1 MFGNVTAM
9 NTITKTLMTIEHH
22 CLQQPYVS
30 LRLPKQGL
38 LDRLATSIGLNGQLM
53 PVIVVPLS
61 ANQWALMDGYLRLK
75 ALRQLGKDT
84 VDVEVWTC
92 DPAQALLA
100 LLTSHQSRSWAA
112 IEEAL
117 LLQELTIQH
126 GLSQSDI
133 AKKIGRDQSW
143 VSRRLSLLEQ
153 MPESI
158 QQAMMAG
165 KISLWN
171 ATRIMAPMARAIPE
185 HGECLLQYLM
195 KHPLS
200 TRELNFFYDH
210 YQHSNHAQ
218 RSNMVSDPGLFLKAQ
233 KLLVLEKEAK
243 MLQAGPI
250 GKWQSQLR
258 LVCHTLAPLIPLASN
273 VFIPR
278 QDTTERCQLLDILH
292 AAQTQFDVLT
302 ETVRSL
308 LNAYE
313 RHTADHHQSASK
325 GSQSSH
331 HQPTA

>member
-1 MFGNVTAM
+1 M
-9 NTITKTLMTIEHH
+9 NTMTKTLMTVEYH
-22 CLQQPYVS
+22 CVQQPYAL

-38 LDRLATSIGLNGQLM
+38 LDKLVTSIEANGQLM
-53 PVIVVPLS
+53 PVVVVPLS
-61 ANQWALMDGYLRLK
+61 SNRWVLMDGYLRLK
-75 ALRQLGKDT
+75 ALRRLGKDT
-84 VDVEVWTC
+84 VDAEVWTC

-100 LLTSHQSRSWAA
+100 LLTSHQSRAWEA

-126 GLSQSDI
+126 RLSQSGI

-158 QQAMMAG
+158 QQAMMTG
-165 KISLWN
+165 RISLWS
-171 ATRIMAPMARAIPE
+171 ATRIIAPMARAIPE
-185 HGECLLQYLM
+185 HGESLLQYM
-195 KHPLS
+195 VKHPLS
-200 TRELNFFYDH
+200 TRELNSFYDH
-210 YQHSNHAQ
+210 YQQSNHTQ
-218 RSNMVSDPGLFLKAQ
+218 RCHMVSDPNLFLKAQ
-233 KLLVLEKEAK
+233 KLLVIEKQAK
-243 MLQAGPI
+243 ELQAGPI

-258 LVCHTLAPLIPLASN
+258 LIRHTLAPLIPLAST

-278 QDTTERCQLLDILH
+278 QETRERRQLLDILY
-292 AAQTQFDVLT
+292 AAQTQFDLLT

-313 RHTADHHQSASK
+313 RHTADHYQSASK
-325 GSQSSH
+325 GTQPSH